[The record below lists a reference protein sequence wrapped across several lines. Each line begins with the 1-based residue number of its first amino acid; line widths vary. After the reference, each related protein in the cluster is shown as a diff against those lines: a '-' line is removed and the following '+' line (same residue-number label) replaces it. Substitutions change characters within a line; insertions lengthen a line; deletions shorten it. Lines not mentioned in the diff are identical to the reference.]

1 MSFVDALTSGAR
13 SHAAAPAVLSAR
25 GAVTYGALVESAR
38 SLASD
43 LGARGVRPGDGVA
56 IEFRTAERL
65 PELYLACWLAGAYV
79 VPLDAAHPLARRE
92 SARSAAGAVWL
103 LTPGAGGIAEDS
115 RADVRAEVTVR
126 RCDDQPRRL
135 ARPDLAY
142 VMLTSGSTGT
152 PKCVGVTHANLD
164 WLIGRGAATV
174 GAHELGRWASIHSP
188 AFDFSV
194 WELLAPLANGAS
206 TVVIDRPVVLDPFEL
221 SSVLRAEAVELFST
235 TPQLLYVLADIWERH
250 GAPPDLRLIVSGGD
264 VLHPERLLGL
274 RKVNPWVRVVN
285 MYGITET
292 TVHVTSTEV
301 GEKGTDDAAGTR
313 TRTIGAAL
321 DGASISVRSPS
332 GRRVPTGEVGEIW
345 VAGAGVSTGY
355 LGDPRRTA
363 RSFVP
368 DDTPGAAGSRAYRTG
383 DLARLGA
390 DGELEYLGRVDDQ
403 LEIRGHRVDPHEVET
418 AVRREPGVA
427 DCCVGAVRSGPRAGQ
442 LALVYTIEQ
451 ADSVA
456 SPGATADLDT
466 SLLTRL
472 RQELPAAMVPTVV
485 GRVESLPLTTN
496 GKVDRAAALL
506 ALPIHATD
514 EADARAEAAGV
525 PAELSPI
532 EEAWCKLLG
541 EPAAD
546 EHTSFF
552 AAGGDSLLA
561 MRLLAGVERV
571 TGVRVPVN
579 DFFEQPTI
587 HTLKALTEDRDV

>member
-1 MSFVDALTSGAR
+1 MSFVDALTSVAR
-13 SHAAAPAVLSAR
+13 SRAGVPAVLSAR

-56 IEFRTAERL
+56 IEFQTAERL

-92 SARSAAGAVWL
+92 LAMSFAGALWS
-103 LTPGAGGIAEDS
+103 LTPGAGTWAKDS
-115 RADVRAEVTVR
+115 RADVTVR
-126 RCDDQPRRL
+126 QLDDRPRRL
-135 ARPDLAY
+135 ADPNLAY

-164 WLIGRGAATV
+164 WLIGRGTATV
-174 GAHELGRWASIHSP
+174 GAHELGRWSSIHSP

-221 SSVLRAEAVELFST
+221 SSVLRTEAVELFST
-235 TPQLLYVLADIWERH
+235 TPQLLYVLADLWERH

-292 TVHVTSTEV
+292 TVHVTSTDV
-301 GEKGTDDAAGTR
+301 GAEGADGMDDAEGSRA
-313 TRTIGAAL
+313 RTIGSAL
-321 DGASISVRSPS
+321 HGASISVRSPS
-332 GRRVPTGEVGEIW
+332 GRRVPAGEVGEIW

-368 DDTPGAAGSRAYRTG
+368 DDTPGAAGTRAYRTG

-442 LALVYTIEQ
+442 LALVYTVEQ

-514 EADARAEAAGV
+514 EADARAEVAGA

-532 EEAWCKLLG
+532 EEAWRKLLG

-561 MRLLAGVERV
+561 MRLLSGVERV